1 MTCDRIRPL
10 LSAHHD
16 DALSAADGAR
26 IRAHLATCAA
36 CRRTL
41 TSYGE
46 LYQAVRAA
54 SAPVP
59 LDLRR
64 NIYARIAREERAQ
77 RIGFPA
83 GATLLRGL
91 RAVGGTAALL
101 AVLALLVLAAS
112 RLQGTAGQ
120 ETPRV
125 AAAVERMAVGQVL
138 GAARD
143 GGASNLP
150 AAAQTQVAPLRGS
163 LAAIASPV
171 VATSPGS
178 NRISVKMRFARFI
191 AGNAKAVFLV
201 QAAFADEGGAP
212 VLKGITV
219 GRPSSL
225 PNIGGDGLAYLRL
238 DTDCALT
245 TCGNSPAEVEWHAF
259 APGATPRVLATPGP
273 FTEQLFTGLTA
284 STDGRRLAFSALG
297 EGKNGGVYSL
307 DLANPRPVSVLPFPD
322 IAPPNVGTQHVYV
335 RQVYPLQ
342 GGGLLATI
350 ITDTAMAKA
359 MSEVITTP
367 HGLSSVVSNDAPWS
381 WSDYI
386 VSPNRRSIAVVTHP
400 GPHGYGLLQVAPLR
414 TSSTSSG
421 SASETRTI
429 GVGAHPVWSPDSARI
444 MYKSPNGLFAWSARD
459 GRSTR
464 LARLNQPSQPFISG
478 FTWAPDSR
486 LFVVVKTTLDT
497 PKAPG
502 TSEVWLGDVETPGY
516 TWPSFKRRFI
526 GSLAWTRA
534 PAPATPIAVAPASTP
549 SPASRIG
556 APTITAAPPLAS
568 SGAQPLSA
576 PASTTHISTLDGAAP
591 PASVL
596 ERYYDAVN
604 RRDYKRAFGYNLFLP
619 GDQPDYARFAQG
631 YAATSSTRLTRLT
644 SMPYLNTANSHAT
657 TCLGFELA
665 ARQLDGTIR
674 RYGGWYMLARGA
686 GQNHTPNGWRI
697 VMSGSRSVLGSRAT
711 VPPQGK
717 CALPGK
723 RS

>member
-36 CRRTL
+36 CRHTL
-41 TSYGE
+41 TAYGE
-46 LYQAVRAA
+46 VYQAVRTATV
-54 SAPVP
+54 PVP

-64 NIYARIAREERAQ
+64 NIYARIAREERTR

-83 GATLLRGL
+83 GATLLPGL

-125 AAAVERMAVGQVL
+125 AAAAERTAVGQVL

-143 GGASNLP
+143 GGASHLP

-171 VATSPGS
+171 VATRPGS
-178 NRISVKMRFARFI
+178 NRISVKMRIARFI
-191 AGNAKAVFLV
+191 AGNARAVFPV
-201 QAAFADEGGAP
+201 QVALADEGGAP
-212 VLKGITV
+212 VLKEITV

-225 PNIGGDGLAYLRL
+225 PDIGGDGLAYLRL

-259 APGATPRVLATPGP
+259 ASGATPRVLATPGP
-273 FTEQLFTGLTA
+273 FMEQLFTGLTA

-307 DLANPRPVSVLPFPD
+307 DLANPRPVSVLSFPD
-322 IAPPNVGTQHVYV
+322 ISPPNVGTQHVYA

-367 HGLSSVVSNDAPWS
+367 HGLSSVISNDAPWS

-400 GPHGYGLLQVAPLR
+400 GPRGYGLLRVAPLGM
-414 TSSTSSG
+414 SSG

-459 GRSTR
+459 GKSTR
-464 LARLNQPSQPFISG
+464 LVRLNQPGQPFISG

-486 LFVVVKTTLDT
+486 LFAVVKTRLDT
-497 PKAPG
+497 PKALG

-526 GSLAWTRA
+526 GSLAWTRE
-534 PAPATPIAVAPASTP
+534 PAPATPTAVAPVSTP
-549 SPASRIG
+549 SSASRTG
-556 APTITAAPPLAS
+556 APTTTAALPLAS
-568 SGAQPLSA
+568 SDGQPLSA
-576 PASTTHISTLDGAAP
+576 PASTTPTLDGTASP
-591 PASVL
+591 MSVL
-596 ERYYDAVN
+596 KSYYDAVN
-604 RRDYKRAFGYNLFLP
+604 RRDYKRAFGYNLFLS

-631 YAATSSTRLTRLT
+631 YAATSSTRLTRLA

-665 ARQLDGTIR
+665 AQQLDGTIR

-686 GQNHTPNGWRI
+686 GQNHTPDGGRI
-697 VMSGSRSVLGSRAT
+697 VISGSRSVSGGRAA
-711 VPPQGK
+711 VPPQDK
-717 CALPGK
+717 CALPGTG
-723 RS
+723 S